1 MVERLCEMFH
11 RKISCNPMMTT
22 DMRYYFEAKRK
33 YKQEQRE
40 YSYHKSDQYK
50 LKVKAYHNE
59 RIVKLFL
66 KV

>member
-1 MVERLCEMFH
+1 
-11 RKISCNPMMTT
+11 MMTT